1 MRNNFVK
8 GPGDK
13 PTKRYE
19 PSEPVEEPQEPEP
32 AEPDWGSPDS
42 TDR

>member
-1 MRNNFVK
+1 MSGDLVK

-19 PSEPVEEPQEPEP
+19 PVEPEEEPQKPE
-32 AEPDWGSPDS
+32 EPDWGSPDS
-42 TDR
+42 ADH